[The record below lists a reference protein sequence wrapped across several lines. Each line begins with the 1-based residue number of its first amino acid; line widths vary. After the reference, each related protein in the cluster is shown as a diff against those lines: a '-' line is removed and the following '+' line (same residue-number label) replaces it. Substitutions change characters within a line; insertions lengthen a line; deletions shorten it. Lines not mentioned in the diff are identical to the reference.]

1 MTEPPTDPRCP
12 ECGEPI
18 GRTATYCMHCSADL
32 AGRLGAAGAD
42 GDGAWDE
49 PRTTGPDAPA
59 VTPGSRSGTTDDGS
73 GQRLDP
79 DGIVDDTLTA
89 IVGIVGG
96 FLVGFVGT
104 LVLLALTESGWALLV
119 GLVAWLGATAYLVR
133 RRTVQG
139 AIAKSGYA
147 VALVLLLVP
156 VVAISPF
163 VSVEGGSGGR
173 IDLFVVLLLVVAV
186 PAAIAA
192 ATGRL
197 AAGRVPDDGSG
208 SEG

>member
-1 MTEPPTDPRCP
+1 MTEPAADPRCP

-32 AGRLGAAGAD
+32 TGRLEAGDAD
-42 GDGAWDE
+42 DDGAWDE
-49 PRTTGPDAPA
+49 PRATDPDARDT
-59 VTPGSRSGTTDDGS
+59 TPGSRSGTADDGT
-73 GQRLDP
+73 GQVLDP
-79 DGIVDDTLTA
+79 DGLVDNTLTA
-89 IVGIVGG
+89 IIGIVGG

-104 LVLLALTESGWALLV
+104 VVLLALTESGWALV
-119 GLVAWLGATAYLVR
+119 FGLVAWLGATAYLVR
-133 RRTVQG
+133 RRTVQA

-163 VSVEGGSGGR
+163 VAVEGGGSGR
-173 IDLFVVLLLVVAV
+173 VNLFVVLLLVVAV

-192 ATGRL
+192 AIGRI
-197 AAGRVPDDGSG
+197 AAGSVPDDVGGSDG
-208 SEG
+208 